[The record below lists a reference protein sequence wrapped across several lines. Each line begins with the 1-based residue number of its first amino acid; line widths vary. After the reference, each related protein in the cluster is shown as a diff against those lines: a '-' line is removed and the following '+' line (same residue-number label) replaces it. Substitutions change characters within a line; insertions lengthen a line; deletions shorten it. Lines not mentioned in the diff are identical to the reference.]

1 MFGKLLKTTIFFN
14 FTRVITQDTIRKIID
29 TAQALDVV
37 ADFVTLKKS
46 GSIYKGNCPFH
57 QERTPSFVVNP
68 NKNIFKC
75 FGCGKGGDAIG
86 FIMEYEK
93 LSYPEALRYLAQ
105 KYNIEVEETHTQS
118 EESKEEQ
125 SQIESLYIAL
135 NFAAKFYQQQLT
147 ESEDGRNIAL
157 SYCKER
163 GFSNETITTFQI
175 GYSPDSFDAFYK
187 EAKSNAF
194 NEDIL
199 LKAGLIKEKNEKRY
213 DFFRDRLMFPIWN
226 VSGKVIA
233 FGGRILKKID
243 NQPKYINTAE
253 TDVYHKSQILYG
265 IFQAKSDIR
274 KNDACFLVEG
284 YTDVI
289 SLHQSGI
296 KNVVASSGTALTK
309 EQVFLIKRFTENI
322 IILYDGDAAG
332 IKAALRGLDIVL
344 ELGLNVK
351 IVLLPDGEDPDSF
364 VKQKGKE
371 EALQFI
377 KENQQDFILFKA
389 SQSISDVKND
399 PIQKAEAIKDIVR
412 SITLIQDNIKRQLY
426 IKECATIVD
435 IDEKTLIN
443 EVNKIKIQQI
453 KKRENVPEEDV
464 EQLASLQEK
473 YIEPQKKES
482 QIPEFFYQERDII
495 RVLLEHADKSMN
507 EEDNVGAY
515 ILSELVEVPFKNT
528 IFDKIIKHYINAYEQ
543 DIPFDTISDATKIE
557 DNQIKLAIIDI
568 QSSKYEISE
577 NWLKKHEI
585 IITEANRTYKT
596 DVASVLNRY
605 KYLKFMELLKD
616 LDEKIKLADT
626 ENKMEELYSSLQ
638 KKIKLIGVRNEL
650 AKEIGTVT
658 HPY

>member
-1 MFGKLLKTTIFFN
+1 M
-14 FTRVITQDTIRKIID
+14 ITQDTIRKIID

-125 SQIESLYIAL
+125 SKIESLYIAL

-147 ESEDGRNIAL
+147 ETEDGRNIAL

>member
-1 MFGKLLKTTIFFN
+1 MLKTTIFFN

>member
-1 MFGKLLKTTIFFN
+1 M
-14 FTRVITQDTIRKIID
+14 ITQDTIRKIID

-125 SQIESLYIAL
+125 SKIESLYIAL
-135 NFAAKFYQQQLT
+135 NFASKFYQQQLT
-147 ESEDGRNIAL
+147 ETEDGRNIAL
-157 SYCKER
+157 NYCKER
-163 GFSNETITTFQI
+163 GFSNEIISTFQI
-175 GYSPDSFDAFYK
+175 GYSPDSYDTFYK

-233 FGGRILKKID
+233 FGGRILKKVD

-389 SQSISDVKND
+389 SQSISDVIKND
-399 PIQKAEAIKDIVR
+399 PIQKADAIKDIVR
-412 SITLIQDNIKRQLY
+412 SIALIQDNIKRQLY

-443 EVNKIKIQQI
+443 EVNKIRIQQF
-453 KKRENVPEEDV
+453 KKKDSVPEEDV
-464 EQLASLQEK
+464 EQLAALQEK
-473 YIEPQKKES
+473 YIESQKKES

-543 DIPFDTISDATKIE
+543 DIPFDTISDASKIE

-626 ENKMEELYSSLQ
+626 ENKTEELYSSLQ

>member
-1 MFGKLLKTTIFFN
+1 M
-14 FTRVITQDTIRKIID
+14 ITQDTIRKIID

-296 KNVVASSGTALTK
+296 KNVVAPLGTALTEDHAK
-309 EQVFLIKRFTENI
+309 LLKRFSKNV
-322 IILYDGDAAG
+322 
-332 IKAALRGLDIVL
+332 IVL
-344 ELGLNVK
+344 
-351 IVLLPDGEDPDSF
+351 
-364 VKQKGKE
+364 
-371 EALQFI
+371 
-377 KENQQDFILFKA
+377 
-389 SQSISDVKND
+389 
-399 PIQKAEAIKDIVR
+399 
-412 SITLIQDNIKRQLY
+412 
-426 IKECATIVD
+426 
-435 IDEKTLIN
+435 
-443 EVNKIKIQQI
+443 
-453 KKRENVPEEDV
+453 
-464 EQLASLQEK
+464 
-473 YIEPQKKES
+473 
-482 QIPEFFYQERDII
+482 
-495 RVLLEHADKSMN
+495 
-507 EEDNVGAY
+507 
-515 ILSELVEVPFKNT
+515 
-528 IFDKIIKHYINAYEQ
+528 
-543 DIPFDTISDATKIE
+543 
-557 DNQIKLAIIDI
+557 
-568 QSSKYEISE
+568 
-577 NWLKKHEI
+577 
-585 IITEANRTYKT
+585 
-596 DVASVLNRY
+596 
-605 KYLKFMELLKD
+605 
-616 LDEKIKLADT
+616 
-626 ENKMEELYSSLQ
+626 
-638 KKIKLIGVRNEL
+638 
-650 AKEIGTVT
+650 
-658 HPY
+658 

>member
-1 MFGKLLKTTIFFN
+1 M
-14 FTRVITQDTIRKIID
+14 ITQDTIRKIID

-626 ENKMEELYSSLQ
+626 ENK
-638 KKIKLIGVRNEL
+638 
-650 AKEIGTVT
+650 T
-658 HPY
+658 

>member
-1 MFGKLLKTTIFFN
+1 M
-14 FTRVITQDTIRKIID
+14 ITQDTIRKIID

>member
-1 MFGKLLKTTIFFN
+1 MNPTIFFN

>member
-1 MFGKLLKTTIFFN
+1 
-14 FTRVITQDTIRKIID
+14 
-29 TAQALDVV
+29 
-37 ADFVTLKKS
+37 
-46 GSIYKGNCPFH
+46 
-57 QERTPSFVVNP
+57 
-68 NKNIFKC
+68 
-75 FGCGKGGDAIG
+75 
-86 FIMEYEK
+86 
-93 LSYPEALRYLAQ
+93 
-105 KYNIEVEETHTQS
+105 
-118 EESKEEQ
+118 
-125 SQIESLYIAL
+125 
-135 NFAAKFYQQQLT
+135 
-147 ESEDGRNIAL
+147 
-157 SYCKER
+157 
-163 GFSNETITTFQI
+163 
-175 GYSPDSFDAFYK
+175 
-187 EAKSNAF
+187 
-194 NEDIL
+194 
-199 LKAGLIKEKNEKRY
+199 
-213 DFFRDRLMFPIWN
+213 MFPIWN

>member
-1 MFGKLLKTTIFFN
+1 
-14 FTRVITQDTIRKIID
+14 VITQDTIRKIID

>member
-1 MFGKLLKTTIFFN
+1 M
-14 FTRVITQDTIRKIID
+14 ITQDTIRKIID

-93 LSYPEALRYLAQ
+93 LTYPEALRYLAQ

-163 GFSNETITTFQI
+163 GFSNETIATFQI
-175 GYSPDSFDAFYK
+175 GYSPDSYDAFYK

-332 IKAALRGLDIVL
+332 IKAALRGLEIVL

-412 SITLIQDNIKRQLY
+412 SIALIQDNIKRQLY

-464 EQLASLQEK
+464 EQLATLQEK

-495 RVLLEHADKSMN
+495 RVLLEHADKGMN

-626 ENKMEELYSSLQ
+626 ENKTEELYSALQ

>member
-1 MFGKLLKTTIFFN
+1 M
-14 FTRVITQDTIRKIID
+14 ITQDTIRKIID

-412 SITLIQDNIKRQLY
+412 SIALIQDNIKRQLY

>member
-1 MFGKLLKTTIFFN
+1 MKTTIFFN